1 METRGA
7 IGMRSATP
15 VHPQAARLTPS
26 QAERAIWG
34 KRLFSKGAGG

>member
-15 VHPQAARLTPS
+15 VHPQA
-26 QAERAIWG
+26 ERAIWG
-34 KRLFSKGAGG
+34 KRLFSKGAGS